1 MDLSNFSFFNF
12 GHDLE
17 YYSVDQPPTITRIAP
32 IPGCMLKVQITQS
45 KKCYDEQWVINS
57 FDQTVGIIGGY
68 TTLIWSFFLFLI
80 GGYQSFKM
88 DQSMAKSLY
97 TRQEE
102 WPVPTNS
109 EEDVLEQ
116 EYIME
121 TIQGRIKYDYHY
133 V

>member
-1 MDLSNFSFFNF
+1 M
-12 GHDLE
+12 
-17 YYSVDQPPTITRIAP
+17 
-32 IPGCMLKVQITQS
+32 
-45 KKCYDEQWVINS
+45 
-57 FDQTVGIIGGY
+57 
-68 TTLIWSFFLFLI
+68 I